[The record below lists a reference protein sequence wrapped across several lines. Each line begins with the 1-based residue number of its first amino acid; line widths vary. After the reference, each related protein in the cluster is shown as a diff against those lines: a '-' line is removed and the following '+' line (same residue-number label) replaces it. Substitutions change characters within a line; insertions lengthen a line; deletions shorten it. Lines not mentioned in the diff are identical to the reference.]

1 MGQSSGRGNF
11 LWFLVS
17 MVCKHISFTSPYPCT
32 LCQTCPIC
40 EARRDAP
47 ASNIRVI
54 SACSGKFALR
64 AGCVNPLGLLPPSHS
79 MPPGPVY
86 NWLCVAHSVVN
97 ILNHAAQIKAAQ
109 MALRSGATTMTQD
122 VVLRRKRRRVEDM
135 GREEVEERVY
145 GGKESGV
152 RCSLKWVQE
161 EVQEVVRPVKRELVV
176 EDNSIPESVKDGHPP
191 IEVVI
196 PSSGVKE
203 VLQSPVESKDIKPDQ
218 ASAVLGSEG
227 AESTVESNT
236 SSTDLPEVSSNYRIC
251 NACTKSLFPHS
262 CFFFL

>member
-1 MGQSSGRGNF
+1 
-11 LWFLVS
+11 
-17 MVCKHISFTSPYPCT
+17 
-32 LCQTCPIC
+32 
-40 EARRDAP
+40 
-47 ASNIRVI
+47 
-54 SACSGKFALR
+54 
-64 AGCVNPLGLLPPSHS
+64 

-262 CFFFL
+262 FFFSLASGTPSRPSPSTKTPVFESTFVKVGTIISLWWYVIAAPLLLPIYISEAMLCYKVWQLP